1 MASNFDSFITADL
14 VMQARKVNDVEPYG
28 PLIIGV
34 DPAGKG
40 ADSTAI
46 AWRQGHCITKI
57 EKRHGLDTMEVA
69 GLVAKI
75 IREEKPVKA
84 NIDVGGLGV
93 GVYDRLVEQGY
104 GDTVNA
110 VNFGGR
116 PIEPPPMDETGKP
129 AGGPANRRAEMWSNM
144 KTALQGRFSI
154 PDSDT
159 LHADLTSVGYK
170 YTSDGR
176 LLLEAKEDMKK
187 RGMPSPDEGDAVA
200 LCFSEPN
207 GSPIPRTS
215 GFNRQIVYPDNA
227 YA

>member
-14 VMQARKVNDVEPYG
+14 VMQARKVKDIDPYG

-93 GVYDRLVEQGY
+93 GVYDRLVEQGF
-104 GDTVNA
+104 DTVNA
-110 VNFGGR
+110 VNFGGK
-116 PIEPPPMDETGKP
+116 PIEPPPWTRQ
-129 AGGPANRRAEMWSNM
+129 ANP
-144 KTALQGRFSI
+144 L
-154 PDSDT
+154 
-159 LHADLTSVGYK
+159 
-170 YTSDGR
+170 
-176 LLLEAKEDMKK
+176 
-187 RGMPSPDEGDAVA
+187 VA
-200 LCFSEPN
+200 LPTAA
-207 GSPIPRTS
+207 PRCGRT
-215 GFNRQIVYPDNA
+215 
-227 YA
+227 